1 MFAAIRYYRAD
12 PDSVDEVIRRT
23 REGFVPLIKDAP
35 GFVSY
40 LVLAPVER
48 EGEIVSVSVFEDEQ
62 SAEGSNERAEEWVR
76 ENLSGLVVPPE
87 LAAGEIVV
95 YEAR

>member
-62 SAEGSNERAEEWVR
+62 SAQGSNERAEEWVR

>member
-62 SAEGSNERAEEWVR
+62 SAQGSNERAEEWVR
-76 ENLSGLVVPPE
+76 ENLSGLIVPPE